1 MTSFAEAEVKSAT
14 RNRLVWVA
22 LALSLT
28 LNIFVVAG
36 LLWSHSASP
45 RPVNFAD
52 RLIEAGAGLNL
63 SSAQRDTFHQFAQ
76 TIQQRT
82 KEMREA
88 NQPLFRGI
96 WEELAKEHADQA
108 VLNRL
113 VDEASDNRHGYQ
125 RDVTAALYSFLASL
139 SPEQRADFIEAIRHP
154 MAHNGNGNRH

>member
-1 MTSFAEAEVKSAT
+1 MTSLAEAEAKSAV

-36 LLWSHSASP
+36 LVWSHSANP
-45 RPVNFAD
+45 KPVNFAD
-52 RLIEAGAGLNL
+52 RLVAAGAALNL
-63 SSAQRDTFHQFAQ
+63 SPAQRDTFNQFSQ

-96 WEELAKEHADQA
+96 WEELAKPQADQT
-108 VLNRL
+108 VLDHL
-113 VDEASDNRHGYQ
+113 VDAASDNRHAYQ
-125 RDVTAALYSFLASL
+125 RDVTAALKGFLGSL
-139 SPEQRADFIEAIRHP
+139 SPEQRAQFIDAIRH
-154 MAHNGNGNRH
+154 RDSSRR